1 MDRMQQI
8 FLGGVSLAVIAAV
21 GIGLYLNGAPWELR
35 LHRLDEQK
43 VQDLRN
49 LATAVDN
56 YHERNGDLPA
66 NLDALDGSDLWM
78 ILRKEDPETNT
89 PYDYEVADAR
99 SYDLCAVFH
108 RAGDGAQYDIA
119 LPDFWKHPAGE
130 HCFRFDATD
139 AGIP

>member
-1 MDRMQQI
+1 METAQRL
-8 FLGGVSLAVIAAV
+8 FLGGVTLAVVAAV
-21 GIGLYLNGAPWELR
+21 GVGLYLNGAPSELR
-35 LHRLDEQK
+35 LVRLDEQR

-56 YHERNGDLPA
+56 YHERNALLPVE
-66 NLDALDGSDLWM
+66 LDQLDEADLWNM
-78 ILRKEDPETNT
+78 NRTSDPETRE
-89 PYDYEVADAR
+89 PYGYRVVDAR

-108 RAGDGAQYDIA
+108 RASDEQEYDIA
-119 LPDFWKHPAGE
+119 LPDFWNHPAGR